1 MPQTFTL
8 IQSLN
13 TNSGAAAA
21 FNFTS
26 IPNTYTDL
34 YMTLVMQATSSS
46 PQSVLRVSFS
56 SGSGYITQKLGGD
69 ATSAPGA
76 GGNSGLSYLY
86 QGNINASTGSTFGYA
101 DWYIPNYAGSTPKSY
116 YGTASGVGGSQTVYI
131 NWVSGYSSGTSA
143 ISSITINNEY
153 GNWAQYCTANLYGI
167 TKA

>member
-1 MPQTFTL
+1 MPQAFTL

-13 TNSGAAAA
+13 TNSGAASA

-34 YMTLVMQATSSS
+34 YMTFTMQATSSS
-46 PQSVLRVSFS
+46 PQSVLQVTFS
-56 SGSGYITQKLGGD
+56 GGAGYITQKLGGQ
-69 ATSAPGA
+69 AGTTPGA
-76 GGNSGLSYLY
+76 SGNSGLSALY

-101 DWYIPNYAGSTPKSY
+101 DWYIPNYSGSTRKSY
-116 YGTASGVGGSQTVYI
+116 YGTASGVGNGQTVYI
-131 NWVSGYSSGTSA
+131 NWVSGHSTGTSA
-143 ISSITINNEY
+143 ISSITITNEY